1 MILVGTLVVPLIG
14 TGTVLLQLFE
24 NRPPRNSENGRA
36 TDTPFGG
43 KDILRPVQSCYGMM
57 AATLTVLPEIAIALL
72 LLTSVASTVA
82 LLLIIVLPVAIIDAT
97 NVGGIITNLAP

>member
-1 MILVGTLVVPLIG
+1 
-14 TGTVLLQLFE
+14 
-24 NRPPRNSENGRA
+24 
-36 TDTPFGG
+36 
-43 KDILRPVQSCYGMM
+43 MM

-97 NVGGIITNLAP
+97 NVGAGIITNLAPEGS